1 MSTYSR
7 DPVWMRA
14 IRGAGW
20 SDQSVWSAVKVMN
33 AAWFTLIASLVLTL
47 IGIYSIDL
55 AEGSV
60 SVSSSSGGGLAAEA
74 MKQVVF
80 LIVGL
85 MACVVIALPHYKV
98 VGLFSVLMYLVGL
111 GLLIFLLVPGVPSWL
126 VTPRNGAKAW
136 INLGVADFQPSEVM
150 KIAFVLLVARYM
162 RYRSAHRQ
170 FKGLIVPGIIA
181 AIPVGLITLQPDLGT
196 ASLFVP
202 ALFAMLIAAGA
213 RLRHLT
219 LIVVCAALAAPAA
232 YPMLRPHQKA
242 RLVGIVKQFQG
253 DDSASHD
260 INYQSTRA
268 QTLIGAGQLSGI
280 DAAEARAIVRYNALP
295 EDHNDMIFAVVVD
308 RFGFVGGALVLCMY
322 GMWIGGALLVAASCR
337 DPLGRMI
344 AVGIPA
350 FIAAQV
356 LINVGMNLGMLPI
369 IGITLPFVSYGGSSL
384 LTCWVMTG
392 LIVNVAL
399 HRPRPPYRASFE
411 YADDD
416 GPPGNSMQPTRPYGR
431 AAGFSGRAITR

>member
-7 DPVWMRA
+7 DPVWVRA

-60 SVSSSSGGGLAAEA
+60 SVSSSSSGGLAAEA

-268 QTLIGAGQLSGI
+268 QTLIGAGQLSGN

-308 RFGFVGGALVLCMY
+308 RFGFVGGVFVLCMY

-356 LINVGMNLGMLPI
+356 LINVGMNLGVLPI

>member
-1 MSTYSR
+1 MSSYSR
-7 DPVWMRA
+7 DPIWMRA
-14 IRGAGW
+14 IRGGGW
-20 SDQSVWSAVKVMN
+20 GDQSIFEAVKLMN
-33 AAWFTLIASLVLTL
+33 AAWLTVLSSLALTL
-47 IGIYSIDL
+47 LGIYSIDL

-60 SVSSSSGGGLAAEA
+60 GVAASGNGGLAAEA
-74 MKQVVF
+74 LKQIVF

-85 MACVVIALPHYKV
+85 IACVVIALPHYKV
-98 VGLFSVLMYLVGL
+98 VGMFSVAMYLVGL
-111 GLLIFLLVPGVPSWL
+111 GLLVFLMLPGVPSWL

-170 FKGLIVPGIIA
+170 IKGLIVPGIIA

-219 LIVVCAALAAPAA
+219 LIVLCAAMAAPAA
-232 YPMLRPHQKA
+232 YPLLRPHQKA
-242 RLVGIVKQFQG
+242 RIVGIVKQFRG

-268 QTLIGAGQLSGI
+268 QTLIGAGQVLGVNES
-280 DAAEARAIVRYNALP
+280 EARALVRYNSLP
-295 EDHNDMIFAVVVD
+295 EDHNDMVFAVVVD
-308 RFGFVGGALVLCMY
+308 RFGFLGGVVVLVLY

-350 FIAAQV
+350 FIAAQMI
-356 LINVGMNLGMLPI
+356 INVGMNLGVLPI

-416 GPPGNSMQPTRPYGR
+416 GPPSHSLRPTKPYGR
-431 AAGFSGRAITR
+431 SIGFSGRAITR